1 VFAVLDSGGPD
12 SSLLPLFIFAAEVVV
27 VTLCTVRTI
36 FVARGL
42 KYLAPVLGFFEVSM
56 WLFAIGAVMKNLSD
70 PTCSLAFAGG
80 FTLGTYLGILVEQ
93 KLAIGSV
100 LVRTVT
106 AKDPAGLVAQLRAAN
121 YGVTCFDG
129 DGASGRVR
137 LLFTVVP
144 RKGLGEVVALLK
156 AFDPKVFYSID
167 SLQSAAAGV
176 VPRDARRRW
185 ALLPA
190 PSRAPGRTRLAG
202 AGKG

>member
-1 VFAVLDSGGPD
+1 VFAVDSG
-12 SSLLPLFIFAAEVVV
+12 SLLPLFIFAAEVVV

-42 KYLAPVLGFFEVSM
+42 KHLAPVLGFFEVSI

-93 KLAIGSV
+93 KLAIGSA

-106 AKDPAGLVAQLRAAN
+106 AKDPAALVAQLRAAN

-129 DGASGRVR
+129 EGASGRVR
-137 LLFTVVP
+137 MLFTVVP
-144 RKGLGEVVALLK
+144 RKDLGVVLGLLK
-156 AFDPKVFYSID
+156 AFDPQVFYSVD
-167 SLQSAAAGV
+167 ALQSAAAGV
-176 VPRDARRRW
+176 VPREPRRRW
-185 ALLPA
+185 ALLPGLL
-190 PSRAPGRTRLAG
+190 RLPGRAHLVG